1 MSSIIR
7 PSALSGYVSRRI
19 FKYFSNYFLFYLHP
33 PLFVDPKH
41 LPVNPRLPLFRITF
55 IPSVFRY
62 LFPAKERGTSE
73 QKFQNNRRPGLRKP
87 WNWTKER
94 TLDFRG
100 LIVQKKEKLFW
111 LATRQ
116 KKRINRGQKIE
127 RTTEQKFRGQPLPK
141 NVLCDDYTRFRL
153 RHLFP
158 TYTPLVSHTITTKS
172 KFSYGTEFAYSK
184 LVLFPEGRDTVA
196 NQSG

>member
-41 LPVNPRLPLFRITF
+41 SPFNPRLPLFRITF
-55 IPSVFRY
+55 IPFVFRR

-100 LIVQKKEKLFW
+100 LIVQKKEKAVLVGHEAKETHKQRAKNRKNHRTEVSW
-111 LATRQ
+111 AT
-116 KKRINRGQKIE
+116 
-127 RTTEQKFRGQPLPK
+127 LPK
-141 NVLCDDYTRFRL
+141 NVLRDDYTRFRL
-153 RHLFP
+153 RHLFS
-158 TYTPLVSHTITTKS
+158 TYTHLASRTITTKS
-172 KFSYGTEFAYSK
+172 KFSYGTFQ
-184 LVLFPEGRDTVA
+184 VRLFQTSSVPRGERYRG
-196 NQSG
+196 